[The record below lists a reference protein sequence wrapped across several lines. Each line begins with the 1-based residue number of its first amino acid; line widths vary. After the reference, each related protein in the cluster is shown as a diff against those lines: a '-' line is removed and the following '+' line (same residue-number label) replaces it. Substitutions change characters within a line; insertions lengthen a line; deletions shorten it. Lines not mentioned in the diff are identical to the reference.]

1 MANLNVARE
10 IPSIDTDPLSYVN
23 PVWTEYF
30 LSNGSMFK
38 KSQNYLKLSMLARQ
52 LVLTKIR

>member
-1 MANLNVARE
+1 MFSRHLMIKLKRSITILQTLANLNVARE

-38 KSQNYLKLSMLARQ
+38 KS
-52 LVLTKIR
+52 